1 MDGGEGR
8 AAAGLAGWRAGACGR
23 CRAEGATRC
32 WTGSSVAARARGGT
46 GSGGGGFAAPH
57 GLGPKVGLVGAIRP
71 GVGPAIDASSA
82 MTGIG
87 ADVPAATIGAV
98 LSTLPGAARRV
109 LIDIRLA
116 MLNGLACIASG
127 GLACV
132 AWGGLASIARVAPA
146 DVALAGP
153 IRAAQV
159 PHRLAARAPAP
170 LGRCARAATG
180 VLRAGAGSLA
190 MWLLV
195 GVRVGHALP
204 LALAER

>member
-1 MDGGEGR
+1 
-8 AAAGLAGWRAGACGR
+8 
-23 CRAEGATRC
+23 
-32 WTGSSVAARARGGT
+32 
-46 GSGGGGFAAPH
+46 
-57 GLGPKVGLVGAIRP
+57 
-71 GVGPAIDASSA
+71 

>member
-8 AAAGLAGWRAGACGR
+8 AAAGLAGWRSGASGR
-23 CRAEGATRC
+23 CRAEWAARC
-32 WTGSSVAARARGGT
+32 WTGSSVAARVRGGT

-71 GVGPAIDASSA
+71 GVGPAIDASSTVIG
-82 MTGIG
+82 TGPG
-87 ADVPAATIGAV
+87 FLADIVPDTAFSAARAA
-98 LSTLPGAARRV
+98 LPGTA
-109 LIDIRLA
+109 LD
-116 MLNGLACIASG
+116 GLACIASG

-132 AWGGLASIARVAPA
+132 AWGGSARVAPA
-146 DVALAGP
+146 DVALAGT

-180 VLRAGAGSLA
+180 VLRAGVGSLA
-190 MWLLV
+190 LWLLV